1 MNKNEET
8 LLAIIRNDPD
18 TFTKALE
25 IIDRLL
31 TEQEAES
38 QALASR
44 QKAV

>member
-1 MNKNEET
+1 MITNEET
-8 LLAIIRNDPD
+8 LLTIIRNDPD
-18 TFTKALE
+18 AFTKALG

-31 TEQEAES
+31 REQEAES